1 MKIRLEV
8 KNGSGEEKAL
18 IEVLSHF
25 YEIKSQSKP
34 YPNRRKG
41 DKDSS
46 RIYLDVELIEP
57 TK

>member
-18 IEVLSHF
+18 LEVLNMF

-34 YPNRRKG
+34 YPNHRKG

-46 RIYLDVELIEP
+46 RIYLDVELRKE
-57 TK
+57 